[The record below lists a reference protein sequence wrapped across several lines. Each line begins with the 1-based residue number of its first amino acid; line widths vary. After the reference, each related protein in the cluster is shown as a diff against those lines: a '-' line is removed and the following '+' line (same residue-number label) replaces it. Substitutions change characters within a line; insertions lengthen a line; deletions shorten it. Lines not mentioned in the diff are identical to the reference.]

1 MYLSA
6 EECYDPFSPEVVHPE
21 DHRND
26 EPEAKLRSGS
36 PMDVGA
42 MELELVN
49 RAIEA
54 VQSEVERE
62 KRKLSH
68 MGDQKYEPTTSSST
82 EGPKRKKPVPVAS
95 HQGYD
100 PGSYQMTQGTDY
112 SPTPRSNKYILD
124 SESENTHGSSMEY
137 VPTAVSKTS
146 TKKSSLFSRT
156 SQTSGLPSNPQ
167 STTSVKSKYTLDTPK
182 SHLDSESE
190 DNHGS
195 SLEYIPTAVSKTSA
209 KKSLL
214 FSLTSHT
221 SNIPL
226 SPQSSTSGKNK
237 YTLDTSKPLTD
248 MEYDPLSNY
257 SAKLARQ
264 NKDQRTL
271 STDTETK
278 KASPPTSK
286 RKQSVDEEYVPTV
299 KKQRPQ
305 QPVVDSQK
313 YSACFSES
321 DGESSGTEYR
331 PMLISHL
338 KQRKNARGSTED
350 GARTSSEDKNNVVSS
365 SRVLKQQGNQNS
377 KPEEGSS
384 QGDSED
390 PDECLE
396 RERPKEK
403 FPEKKAKDR
412 DKDIQKKSSKN
423 GDAKREEKRP
433 SGKSSGEKERTG
445 SSSSDKK
452 KKLSS
457 ESIKKTEK
465 TNDKGRQKEKEA
477 HKSRKEEKSSDGK
490 SKRPEKVRSD
500 STHKEKERSG
510 EVKKQKSDKTH
521 ERDLTKYKDQKNGKL
536 HLVGKEKDKTK
547 SSQGSLSVSKDKS
560 KKSSSSSSS
569 KSKASREKQ
578 RSLSHV
584 DLFGDE
590 SGEEA
595 EQDEEE
601 EDEEEEI
608 IVRKSAAA
616 HRRTGLLSS
625 KKDAVDRGRS
635 FSEEDVGQE
644 DDQSDDD
651 DDVDDGGV
659 DYSSLQD
666 VDYDSDPLEEC
677 LRIFNESK
685 DVKTEDKGRQAKQVL
700 SAFFCWHCLF
710 TLVSVTCFSF
720 SKSEVHYK

>member
-6 EECYDPFSPEVVHPE
+6 EECYDPFSPEVVRPE
-21 DHRND
+21 NHRND

-36 PMDVGA
+36 PVDTGA

-54 VQSEVERE
+54 VQCEVERE

-68 MGDQKYEPTTSSST
+68 MGDQEYEPTTSSST
-82 EGPKRKKPVPVAS
+82 EGPKRKKPAPVAS

-112 SPTPRSNKYILD
+112 SPTPRSNKYVLD
-124 SESENTHGSSMEY
+124 SESENNHGSSMEY
-137 VPTAVSKTS
+137 VPTAVSKTAA
-146 TKKSSLFSRT
+146 KKSSLFSRT
-156 SQTSGLPSNPQ
+156 SHTSGLPSSPQ

-182 SHLDSESE
+182 SPLSSESE
-190 DNHGS
+190 DNHGN

-214 FSLTSHT
+214 FSLTAHT
-221 SNIPL
+221 SNLPS
-226 SPQSSTSGKNK
+226 SPKSSTSGKNK

-257 SAKLARQ
+257 SAKLASK
-264 NKDQRTL
+264 NKGQKTL
-271 STDTETK
+271 NTDTETK

-299 KKQRPQ
+299 KKQRPP

-313 YSACFSES
+313 YTLSES

-331 PMLISHL
+331 PTLISHL

-350 GARTSSEDKNNVVSS
+350 GARTSSEDKSDVVSS
-365 SRVLKQQGNQNS
+365 VRLLKQQGSQNS

-396 RERPKEK
+396 RERPREK
-403 FPEKKAKDR
+403 APEKKSKDK
-412 DKDIQKKSSKN
+412 DKDIHKKSSKN

-445 SSSSDKK
+445 SSSGDKK
-452 KKLSS
+452 KKPSS
-457 ESIKKTEK
+457 ESIKKPERTE
-465 TNDKGRQKEKEA
+465 DRSRQKDKEA

-490 SKRPEKVRSD
+490 SKRPEKIKSE
-500 STHKEKERSG
+500 SGHKEKERSA
-510 EVKKQKSDKTH
+510 EVKKHKSEKTH
-521 ERDLTKYKDQKNGKL
+521 ERDSSSKHKDQKNGKL
-536 HLVGKEKDKTK
+536 HSAGKERDKDKEKDKDKTK
-547 SSQGSLSVSKDKS
+547 SSHGSVSVSKDKS

-569 KSKASREKQ
+569 KSKASREKK
-578 RSLSHV
+578 RSLSHA

-595 EQDEEE
+595 ERDEEE
-601 EDEEEEI
+601 EDDEEEEEV

-625 KKDAVDRGRS
+625 KKDALVDRGRS
-635 FSEEDVGQE
+635 FSEEEVGQE
-644 DDQSDDD
+644 DDQSDDE
-651 DDVDDGGV
+651 DVDDGGV

-685 DVKTEDKGRQAKQVL
+685 DVKTEDKGRQAKQVGLL
-700 SAFFCWHCLF
+700 SVFF
-710 TLVSVTCFSF
+710 
-720 SKSEVHYK
+720 